1 MPCRLWSAGLW
12 CNADLQ
18 KRFGGPDH
26 LHLFEDGGDTFHWNT
41 GNHLQDNTESQPRR
55 PQPAFSAP
63 WEAQISFHIMNTKLC
78 GLAQWRRRNG
88 GKRTRIWK
96 EWWKKIPRSKAD
108 KVIAFYAIFTVI
120 LFLLIWVLRDGSLYV
135 EWKWLKGLRKNHQ
148 TSQSR

>member
-1 MPCRLWSAGLW
+1 
-12 CNADLQ
+12 
-18 KRFGGPDH
+18 
-26 LHLFEDGGDTFHWNT
+26 
-41 GNHLQDNTESQPRR
+41 
-55 PQPAFSAP
+55 
-63 WEAQISFHIMNTKLC
+63 
-78 GLAQWRRRNG
+78 LAQWRRRNG